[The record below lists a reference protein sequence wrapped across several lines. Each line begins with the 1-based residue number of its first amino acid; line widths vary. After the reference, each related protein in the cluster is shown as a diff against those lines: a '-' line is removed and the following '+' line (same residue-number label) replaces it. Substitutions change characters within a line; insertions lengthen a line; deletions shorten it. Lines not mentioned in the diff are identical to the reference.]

1 MATELGKAYV
11 QIVPSAKGIKGMIEQ
26 SMGGDVK
33 SAGGSL
39 GDSMGGSLVKKLV
52 AVVAAAGIGKAIV
65 SGISESVKEGAAL
78 EQSLGGI
85 ETLFKNNADTVIENA
100 RRAYETAGVSANQY
114 MEQATSFSATLLQG
128 LGGDT
133 AKAAEYADKAIVDMG
148 DNANKLGTDV
158 GLIQNAYQGF
168 SKANFAMLDNLKLGR
183 KTIAEYKSSENGGTL
198 SLVA

>member
-26 SMGGDVK
+26 SMGGEVK

-85 ETLFKNNADTVIENA
+85 ETLFKENADTVIKNA